1 MKTMQLE
8 RFHSADTRL
17 SYLHDKITKG
27 FDFGLLIQ
35 MLLIDLQKAF
45 DRIDYNILIK
55 KRFTDETIKW
65 YTSYF
70 SNRKFIISMENANLD
85 KVSITCGVPQS

>member
-1 MKTMQLE
+1 MKDFTQQALVSHTSM
-8 RFHSADTRL
+8 
-17 SYLHDKITKG
+17 TKSQKVSTSK
-27 FDFGLLIQ
+27 GLLIQ

-65 YTSYF
+65 YTSYI